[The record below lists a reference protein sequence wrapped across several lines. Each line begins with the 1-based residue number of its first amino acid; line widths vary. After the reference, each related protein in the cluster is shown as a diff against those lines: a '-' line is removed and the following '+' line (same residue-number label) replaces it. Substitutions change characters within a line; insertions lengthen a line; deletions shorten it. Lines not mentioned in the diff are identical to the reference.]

1 MLSIYREAHF
11 LYLNVDFVELRMR
24 IKHMMG
30 RWMFG
35 RRIRRRIGIRWRI
48 GMRWR
53 IGIRML
59 FPAAM

>member
-48 GMRWR
+48 G
-53 IGIRML
+53 IRML